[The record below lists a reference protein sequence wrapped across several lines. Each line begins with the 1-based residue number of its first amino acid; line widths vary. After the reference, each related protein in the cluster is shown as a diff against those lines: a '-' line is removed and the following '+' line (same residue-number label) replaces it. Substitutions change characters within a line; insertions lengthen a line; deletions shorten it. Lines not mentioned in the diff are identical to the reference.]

1 MPLPCNF
8 ALKDGRTA
16 LIRRARPGD
25 AAALLAHVNE
35 VAAEGVFL
43 QTERVEKSVAEEEEW
58 ISGFDGVS
66 KLLIVAVVDNTLVGG
81 ADIRRGP
88 QVKNA
93 HVAEL
98 GIALGKSVRGQGLGR
113 AMMEAMLDWGRSAG
127 IRKLFLGVF
136 STNERAIALYGA
148 LGFEV
153 EGRLKGQVILDGLPA
168 DLLLMSRWI

>member
-1 MPLPCNF
+1 MPLPCSF
-8 ALKDGRTA
+8 VLKDGRTA
-16 LIRRARPGD
+16 LIRRANPGD
-25 AAALLAHVNE
+25 AEALLAHVNE

-43 QTERVEKSVAEEEEW
+43 QTEKVEKSVEEEGVW
-58 ISGFDGVS
+58 ISGFDGIS
-66 KLLIVAVVDNTLVGG
+66 KLLIVAVVDNKLVGS

-113 AMMEAMLDWGRSAG
+113 AMMEAMFDWGRSSG

-136 STNERAIALYGA
+136 SPNERAIALYGA

-153 EGRLKGQVILDGLPA
+153 EGRLRGQVILDGQPA
-168 DLLLMSRWI
+168 DLVLMSRWI